1 MAALE
6 SSVNAIRIAAAAAD
20 RLKATNQQ
28 AFDVSNLLGIT
39 DAMLVVSA
47 SNERQ
52 VLAVAEEIEKDLYLK
67 DNKRKALSSEGL
79 ELAQWILLDFGD
91 FVVHVMHEEARAFY
105 RLERLWND
113 CPSIDLQLP
122 EHASEAEDSSETEDS
137 SKAE

>member
-1 MAALE
+1 MTALE
-6 SSVNAIRIAAAAAD
+6 SSISAIRIAAAAAD
-20 RLKATNQQ
+20 RLKATNEQ
-28 AFDVSNLLGIT
+28 AFDVSDLLGIT

-67 DNKRKALSSEGL
+67 DNKRKALSREGL

-113 CPSIDLQLP
+113 FPAIDLQLP
-122 EHASEAEDSSETEDS
+122 EHASETEDSSKTEDSSETE
-137 SKAE
+137 